1 MSAHEPVTVAAMI
14 ERLGL
19 RPAAAAPSPAAVV
32 TGAQVCDLLSHVMSR
47 GRQGQVWITI
57 QTHANIIAVA
67 ALAKLSAVIIA
78 GGFPPEDE
86 TTMRAEEEGIALLLS
101 GESAY
106 TLAGQLYELGIR
118 D

>member
-1 MSAHEPVTVAAMI
+1 MSNPVTVATMI

-19 RPAAAAPSPAAVV
+19 QPAAGVPAPDTVV
-32 TGAQVCDLLSHVMSR
+32 RGAQVCDLLSYVMAR
-47 GRQGQVWITI
+47 GHEGQVWITI

-78 GGFPPEDE
+78 GGFAPEDE
-86 TTMRAEEEGIALLLS
+86 TIMRAEEEEIALLLS
-101 GESAY
+101 GESAH
-106 TLAGQLYELGIR
+106 TLAGQLYEMGIR

>member
-1 MSAHEPVTVAAMI
+1 MSGGKPVTVADVI

-19 RPAAAAPSPAAVV
+19 HAVVRVPDPDLPV
-32 TGAQVCDLLSHVMSR
+32 TGAQVCDLLSHVMAR
-47 GRQGQVWITI
+47 GRPGQVWITI

-78 GGFPPEDE
+78 GGFAPEDE
-86 TTMRAEEEGIALLLS
+86 TTMRAEEEEIALLLS

-106 TLAGQLYELGIR
+106 TLAGQLYEMGIR
-118 D
+118 G

>member
-1 MSAHEPVTVAAMI
+1 MNSEPITVADMI

-19 RPAAAAPSPAAVV
+19 QPVAGVPDPDVV
-32 TGAQVCDLLSHVMSR
+32 VSGSQVCDLLSHVMAR
-47 GRQGQVWITI
+47 GREHQVWITI
-57 QTHANIIAVA
+57 QTHANIMAVA

-78 GGFPPEDE
+78 GGFQPEEE
-86 TTMRAEEEGIALLLS
+86 TIMRAEDENIALLLS

-106 TLAGQLYELGIR
+106 TLAGQLYEMGIR